1 MILSYRGDIIKNVS
15 HIMCISIVTNIF
27 LALIK
32 IVTGILFQSGALL
45 SDGIHS
51 LSDLFTDFV
60 AIIGNLLARK
70 PADLEHPYGHGKIE
84 YITSLIIGIIIFIVG
99 VKVIDSSI
107 HSSIVIP
114 NTILLIVSLIT
125 ISAKLLLSNYII
137 RQGINLNNNILI
149 ASGKESRMDVIS
161 SLVVFISIV
170 FMQLSNISSIFKYS
184 DKIASIIVGL
194 FIIKTSIEILK
205 DNVSVVLGKQET
217 NIEYINSIKNIIKGV
232 KGVIDIKSLIIMKY
246 GISSTLTLVITM
258 DGNTSIS
265 KSHVIADLIEQKI
278 IKYSDNIKYINIH
291 IEPSN

>member
-1 MILSYRGDIIKNVS
+1 MIFSYRGDIIKNVS

>member
-246 GISSTLTLVITM
+246 GISSTLTLVIS
-258 DGNTSIS
+258 G
-265 KSHVIADLIEQKI
+265 V
-278 IKYSDNIKYINIH
+278 
-291 IEPSN
+291 